1 MLASVSA
8 REGRL
13 GSFNKDLER
22 GRGVGVTW
30 YVSWSSS
37 YVFFTYHGHLWIS
50 FLNMTVYW

>member
-1 MLASVSA
+1 MLTSVSA

-13 GSFNKDLER
+13 GSFNKDFEG

-37 YVFFTYHGHLWIS
+37 YVFFTYHGYLWTS
-50 FLNMTVYW
+50 FLNMIVYW